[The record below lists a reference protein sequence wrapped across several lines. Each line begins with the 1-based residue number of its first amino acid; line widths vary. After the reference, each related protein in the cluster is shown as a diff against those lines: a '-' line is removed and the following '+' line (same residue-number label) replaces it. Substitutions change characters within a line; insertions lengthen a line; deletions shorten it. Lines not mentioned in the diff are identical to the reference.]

1 MLVRAPLNPGR
12 LVLQRCQIVPK
23 GTPIAEI
30 GLAVNR
36 IISGADQNERRDEVL
51 FVDVTL
57 WTRLAEVAQQ
67 YLGKGR
73 SVFVEGRLQLDT
85 WDDKHSGQ
93 KRSRLKV
100 VGENL
105 QLLGQRPESGER
117 PAGARPTAWPQA
129 REPEPEPDDIPY

>member
-105 QLLGQRPESGER
+105 Q
-117 PAGARPTAWPQA
+117 
-129 REPEPEPDDIPY
+129 